1 MHRSLVTL
9 KLSGFLDSAAQLSL
23 SLDSSTGYE
32 RQYIMKKKEV
42 PTFDE
47 LMSPTLQALK
57 QLGGSA
63 SIDELVPE
71 IVRLMGLPQEVAD
84 VPHGTS
90 GQTELEYR
98 SAWARTYLR
107 KAGFIEN
114 SERGIWALTP
124 NGSQAEAVDG
134 RQIARDI
141 ARQFQLERAAD
152 KEPAEPAPADE
163 SDTGVSW
170 QDKLLAVLQAMDPIA
185 FERLCQ
191 RVLRESGFI
200 EVEVTKRSGDGGID
214 GHGTIRIGGLI
225 SFNVLFQSKRY
236 KGNIGP
242 DIVRDF
248 RGAMVGRADKGMIIG
263 TGGFTLEARREAT
276 RDGAPPIDLIDG
288 RLLAEKLKELKLGV
302 KTNLVEHIEVL
313 EDWFRSI

>member
-1 MHRSLVTL
+1 MRN
-9 KLSGFLDSAAQLSL
+9 A
-23 SLDSSTGYE
+23 
-32 RQYIMKKKEV
+32 KKRDV

-47 LMSPTLQALK
+47 LMSPTVAALK
-57 QLGGSA
+57 RLGGSA

-71 IVRLMGLPQEVAD
+71 IVKILDLPADVAE
-84 VPHGTS
+84 VPHGST
-90 GQTELEYR
+90 GRTELEYR

-107 KAGFIEN
+107 RVGLIEN

-124 NGSQAEAVDG
+124 AGSQSTNIDG
-134 RQIARDI
+134 RKIAREV
-141 ARQFQLERAAD
+141 AKQFEADRADRDAPSPEQPDDGAAD
-152 KEPAEPAPADE
+152 L
-163 SDTGVSW
+163 SW
-170 QDKLLAVLQAMDPIA
+170 QDRLVAVVQAMDPTA

-191 RVLRESGFI
+191 RILRESGFI

-214 GHGTIRIGGLI
+214 GYGTIRIGGLI
-225 SFNVLFQSKRY
+225 SFNGLFQSKRY

-248 RGAMVGRADKGMIIG
+248 RGAMVGRADKVVIIS

-302 KTNLVEHIEVL
+302 KTILVEQVELI
-313 EDWFRSI
+313 EDWFRTI

>member
-1 MHRSLVTL
+1 
-9 KLSGFLDSAAQLSL
+9 
-23 SLDSSTGYE
+23 
-32 RQYIMKKKEV
+32 MKKKEV

-47 LMSPTLQALK
+47 LMNPTLQALK
-57 QLGGSA
+57 RLGGSA

-71 IVRLMGLPQEVAD
+71 IVRLMELPQEVAD
-84 VPHGTS
+84 VPHGTT
-90 GQTELEYR
+90 GRTELEYR
-98 SAWARTYLR
+98 AAWARTYLR
-107 KAGFIEN
+107 KAGLIEN

-124 NGSQAEAVDG
+124 DGTQIEPVDG

-141 ARQFQLERAAD
+141 AKQFQAERAAD
-152 KEPAEPAPADE
+152 GESGETPEADE
-163 SDTGVSW
+163 PQTAISW
-170 QDKLLAVLQAMDPIA
+170 QDRLISVLQARDPIA

-191 RVLRESGFI
+191 RILRESGFI

-242 DIVRDF
+242 EIVRDF
-248 RGAMVGRADKGMIIG
+248 RGAMVGRADKGMIIS

-302 KTNLVEHIEVL
+302 KTNLVEHVELV

>member
-1 MHRSLVTL
+1 
-9 KLSGFLDSAAQLSL
+9 
-23 SLDSSTGYE
+23 
-32 RQYIMKKKEV
+32 MKKKEV

-63 SIDELVPE
+63 SIDEMVPE

-124 NGSQAEAVDG
+124 KGSQAEAVDG

-141 ARQFQLERAAD
+141 ARQFQLEQAAD
-152 KEPAEPAPADE
+152 KESAEPVPADE

-170 QDKLLAVLQAMDPIA
+170 QDKLLAVLQGMDPIA

-248 RGAMVGRADKGMIIG
+248 RGAMIGRADKGMIIC

-302 KTNLVEHIEVL
+302 KTDLVEHIEVL

>member
-1 MHRSLVTL
+1 
-9 KLSGFLDSAAQLSL
+9 
-23 SLDSSTGYE
+23 
-32 RQYIMKKKEV
+32 MKKKEV

-47 LMSPTLQALK
+47 LMDPTVQALK
-57 QLGGSA
+57 RLGGSA

-71 IVRLMGLPQEVAD
+71 IVRLLSLPQEVAD
-84 VPHGTS
+84 VPHGTT
-90 GQTELEYR
+90 GRTELEYR

-124 NGSQAEAVDG
+124 EGAQVAAVDG

-141 ARQFQLERAAD
+141 AKQFQVERATDNESAG
-152 KEPAEPAPADE
+152 APAAAEE
-163 SDTGVSW
+163 SEVALSW
-170 QDKLLAVLQAMDPIA
+170 QDKLLGVLQAMDPIA

-191 RVLRESGFI
+191 RLLRESGFI

-242 DIVRDF
+242 DTVRDF
-248 RGAMVGRADKGMIIG
+248 RGAMVGRADKGMIIS

-302 KTNLVEHIEVL
+302 KTNLVEHVEVL
-313 EDWFRSI
+313 DDWFRTI

>member
-1 MHRSLVTL
+1 
-9 KLSGFLDSAAQLSL
+9 
-23 SLDSSTGYE
+23 
-32 RQYIMKKKEV
+32 MKKKEV

-47 LMSPTLQALK
+47 LMDPTLQALK
-57 QLGGSA
+57 RLGGSA

-71 IVRLMGLPQEVAD
+71 IVRLMGLPQDIAD
-84 VPHGTS
+84 EPHGNT
-90 GQTELEYR
+90 GRTELEYR

-107 KAGFIEN
+107 KAGLIEN

-124 NGSQAEAVDG
+124 KGSQSASVNG
-134 RQIARDI
+134 RQLARDV
-141 ARQFQLERAAD
+141 AKQFQIDRSTGADPSDRAAPD
-152 KEPAEPAPADE
+152 EPEIA
-163 SDTGVSW
+163 VSW
-170 QDKLLAVLQAMDPIA
+170 QDRLLAILQAVDPIA

-191 RVLRESGFI
+191 RILRESGFI

-214 GHGTIRIGGLI
+214 GYGTIRIGGLI

-242 DIVRDF
+242 DTVRDF
-248 RGAMVGRADKGMIIG
+248 RGAMVGRADKGVIIS

-302 KTNLVEHIEVL
+302 KTNLVEHVEIV